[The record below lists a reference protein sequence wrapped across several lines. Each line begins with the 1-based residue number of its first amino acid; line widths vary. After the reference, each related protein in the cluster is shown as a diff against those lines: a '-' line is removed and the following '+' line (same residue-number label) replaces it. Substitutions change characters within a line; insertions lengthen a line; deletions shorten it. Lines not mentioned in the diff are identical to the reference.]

1 MGLKGTEYKV
11 SYRNVKYP
19 RLEFKTGEL
28 LLILPYGEDPEVIL
42 EKHKNWVLK
51 KTKFIKECFRFPS
64 NKEIVKRTD
73 KDFRE
78 LVHSLVEIIS
88 KELGLKVSPVRKL
101 RRPLLDKSQSNGVA
115 LLNDISYLTGRSIKS
130 RSRKRGIF
138 TPWQA
143 TGHFSNG
150 VNNIYFRKMRTKW
163 ASCSPKRN
171 LIINTV
177 MKYLPEY
184 LIEYVIFHEI
194 AHIIEKR
201 HNEKFW
207 SIISKRFNNYRDL
220 EKDLFG
226 YWFLIHR
233 YWK

>member
-1 MGLKGTEYKV
+1 MGLKGIEYKV
-11 SYRNVKYP
+11 SYRNIKYP
-19 RLEFKTGEL
+19 RLEFRTGEL
-28 LLILPYGEDPEVIL
+28 LLILPYGQNPEVIL

-51 KTKFIKECFRFPS
+51 KTRFIKECLKFPS

-73 KDFRE
+73 KDFKE
-78 LVHSLVEIIS
+78 LVYSFVEIIS
-88 KELGLKVSPVRKL
+88 KELGLEVNPVRKL
-101 RRPLLDKSQSNGVA
+101 
-115 LLNDISYLTGRSIKS
+115 GRGIKS
-130 RSRKRGIF
+130 RPRKRGIS
-138 TPWQA
+138 TSWQG

-150 VNNIYFRKMRTKW
+150 VNKIYFRKMRTKW

-177 MKYLPEY
+177 MKYLPEH
-184 LIEYVIFHEI
+184 LIEYVIFHETT
-194 AHIIEKR
+194 HIIEKR

-226 YWFLIHR
+226 YWFLIHH

>member
-11 SYRNVKYP
+11 SYRNIKYP

-28 LLILPYGEDPEVIL
+28 LLILPYGQNPEIIL
-42 EKHKNWVLK
+42 KKHKNWVFK
-51 KTKFIKECFRFPS
+51 KTKFIKECLRFSS

-73 KDFRE
+73 KDFKE
-78 LVHSLVEIIS
+78 LVDSLVEGVS
-88 KELGLKVSPVRKL
+88 KELGLKVNSLRKL
-101 RRPLLDKSQSNGVA
+101 RRASLDSEH
-115 LLNDISYLTGRSIKS
+115 LTGY
-130 RSRKRGIF
+130 
-138 TPWQA
+138 
-143 TGHFSNG
+143 FSNG

-171 LIINTV
+171 LVINTV
-177 MKYLPEY
+177 MKYLPEH

-194 AHIIEKR
+194 AHIIEKK

-233 YWK
+233 SEAF